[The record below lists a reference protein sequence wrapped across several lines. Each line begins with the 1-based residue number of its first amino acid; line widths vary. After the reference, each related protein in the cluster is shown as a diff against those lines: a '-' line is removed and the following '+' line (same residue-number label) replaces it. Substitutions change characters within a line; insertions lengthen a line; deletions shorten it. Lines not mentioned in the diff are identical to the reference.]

1 MPDSKRYEGSC
12 HCGNIRVTFETA
24 TPPSEVGVRECGC
37 SFCRKHSSRSISGP
51 GSRVTIRIAEPEAVS
66 RYRFGLKTADFLVC
80 RECGVYAVSLLETE
94 EGACATLN
102 LNVLDDASL
111 FTSEPKSVSYD
122 GEAAA
127 DREARRRRNWSRVV
141 DVSYGE

>member
-1 MPDSKRYEGSC
+1 MPDAKRYEGNC

-24 TPPSEVGVRECGC
+24 TPPGEVGVRECGC
-37 SFCRKHSSRSISGP
+37 SFCRKHGSRSISGP
-51 GSRVTIRIAEPEAVS
+51 GSRVAIRIAEPEAVS

-94 EGACATLN
+94 EGAYATLN

-111 FTSEPKSVSYD
+111 FTGEPKTVSYD
-122 GEAAA
+122 GETTEQ
-127 DREARRRRNWSRVV
+127 REARRRRNWSRVV
-141 DVSYGE
+141 EMPGAK